1 MLLYLDQDLESV
13 MTYIMNKSHEFILS
27 YLNLV
32 LEGIEKW
39 DLYEEQFGK
48 RKLTKYKVRKKINK
62 NKDKKLSEKLSDKQ
76 KENIGKEI
84 ENIREIAGEN
94 EDEKEKR

>member
-1 MLLYLDQDLESV
+1 M
-13 MTYIMNKSHEFILS
+13 
-27 YLNLV
+27 

-76 KENIGKEI
+76 KENIVKEI
-84 ENIREIAGEN
+84 ENIREMAGE
-94 EDEKEKR
+94 EMKTKRK